1 MPLTL
6 GKIFNRNYHLRIP
19 FLDSN
24 YNVGVFFSKKSSFL
38 LFNVKPEVSSEL
50 SYKRNVKIN
59 MYKNLSSSRFCETF
73 LSLHNYKKETLDIV
87 NQFES
92 VKPEYHHE
100 VNFIL
105 NETLTL
111 SKINLEDRELFDKVT
126 IYGFTLS
133 AYVNEFVFLIAERQN
148 IVRRLR
154 RKIVRTTA
162 LQIAT
167 TPALSLLEDFYEES
181 KTAGKEGTRI
191 RIPSDEVIK
200 LNSLETDDEKNKIEV

>member
-1 MPLTL
+1 MSLTL
-6 GKIFNRNYHLRIP
+6 GKIFNRSYHLRIP

-24 YNVGVFFSKKSSFL
+24 YNIGVFFSKKSSFL
-38 LFNVKPEVSSEL
+38 LFDIKPDNSGEL

-59 MYKNLSSSRFCETF
+59 MYKNLSSSKFCETF

-87 NQFES
+87 NQFEN
-92 VKPEYHHE
+92 VKPEYYNE

-181 KTAGKEGTRI
+181 KTAGKEGTQI
-191 RIPSDEVIK
+191 RIPSDEIIK
-200 LNSLETDDEKNKIEV
+200 LNSLETDHEKNKIEV